1 MHAPQQQAPQRET
14 KAPWTT
20 PRVTRLGS
28 ATELTKQRFMVG
40 AMDGGAN
47 NSRTG

>member
-1 MHAPQQQAPQRET
+1 MTRAHENGTDRERG
-14 KAPWTT
+14 ADYAT
-20 PRVTRLGS
+20 PTLKRLGS
-28 ATELTKQRFMVG
+28 ATELTKQRSMAG

>member
-1 MHAPQQQAPQRET
+1 MEAKSAATSEPTRRAPY
-14 KAPWTT
+14 TT
-20 PRVTRLGS
+20 PRLVRLG
-28 ATELTKQRFMVG
+28 AVAEVTQNRMMTG

>member
-1 MHAPQQQAPQRET
+1 MTAARKTRSEQERSAPYA
-14 KAPWTT
+14 T
-20 PRVTRLGS
+20 PTLKRLGS
-28 ATELTKQRFMVG
+28 VTELTKNRAMTG

>member
-1 MHAPQQQAPQRET
+1 MQAPKQQAPQQVS
-14 KAPWTT
+14 KAPWTA
-20 PRVTRLGS
+20 PRMTRLGS
-28 ATELTKQRFMVG
+28 AVELTQQRGMTG